1 MEVKTTNSSV
11 ARIKRKFEAS
21 VAECGDGTPSVN
33 VGKEIQKEWSCALYH
48 VTVTCER
55 LLQEHLKGRKHKA
68 NERALRESN
77 TKVNN
82 NANNSNQLVVPV
94 PVPSG
99 HMKPNLDGHRDEN
112 HEKMNDMDNV
122 ANGVQ
127 QKPNLE
133 KINGGAEESEM

>member
-1 MEVKTTNSSV
+1 MQVKPTNSSV
-11 ARIKRKFEAS
+11 AGIKRKFEAS
-21 VAECGDGTPSVN
+21 LAECGDGTPSMN
-33 VGKEIQKEWSCALYH
+33 VGKEIQKEWSCVLCH

-55 LLQEHLKGRKHKA
+55 LLQQHLKGRKHKVK
-68 NERALRESN
+68 ERALWESN

-94 PVPSG
+94 PVPVPSG
-99 HMKPNLDGHRDEN
+99 HMKPNLDGHREGN

-127 QKPNLE
+127 QKVNLE
-133 KINGGAEESEM
+133 KINGGAEE